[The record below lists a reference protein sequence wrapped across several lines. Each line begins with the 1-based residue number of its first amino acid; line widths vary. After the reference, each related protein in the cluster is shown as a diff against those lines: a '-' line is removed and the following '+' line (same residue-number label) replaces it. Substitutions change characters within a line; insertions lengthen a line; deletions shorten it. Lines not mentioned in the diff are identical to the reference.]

1 MAPRILITGVT
12 GFVGS
17 NLVKYFSQ
25 FSDYSLFGHSRDN
38 EKAQQQFHSYGLQLV
53 DDYSTASLD
62 KFKIDA
68 VIYLAG
74 IAHDLSNKYKA
85 EDYHKV
91 NYESTKKAYDEF
103 LRSNAS
109 KFIFVSSIKAAVDI
123 TREPVSEE
131 VIPNPVTDYGK
142 SKLKVE
148 QYMLSTSVPR
158 GKYFYILRPGM
169 IHGPGNK
176 GNLNLLYRFVKTGI
190 PFPFGAFNNQRSFLS
205 IDNFNFA
212 IQQLLQK
219 EIAPGIYH
227 LADDGFISTK
237 ELYKVIATAIRK
249 RPIVLN
255 IPASWILTTASI
267 LGKKHLI
274 NKLTEDMMVSNKKI
288 KEALG
293 VALPIALRDGIYNTI
308 QSFNK

>member
-1 MAPRILITGVT
+1 MPRILVTGVT

-25 FSDYSLFGHSRDN
+25 FSDYALFGHSRNN
-38 EKAQQQFHSYGLQLV
+38 EKAKQQFQSYKLQLV
-53 DDYSTASLD
+53 DDYSAASLD
-62 KFKIDA
+62 KFKIDV

-74 IAHDLSNKYKA
+74 IAHDLSNQYKP
-85 EDYHKV
+85 EDYYNV
-91 NYESTKKAYDEF
+91 NYEGTKTAYDEF
-103 LRSNAS
+103 LQSNAS

-123 TREPVSEE
+123 SDGPLIEE
-131 VIPNPVTDYGK
+131 VTPNPVTDYGK
-142 SKLKVE
+142 SKLKAE
-148 QYMLSTSVPR
+148 QYIMSRTVPL
-158 GKYFYILRPGM
+158 GKYFYILRPSM

-205 IDNFNFA
+205 IDNFDFV
-212 IQQLLQK
+212 IQQLLQR
-219 EIAPGIYH
+219 EIASGIYH

-237 ELYKVIATAIRK
+237 ELYKVIATAIGK
-249 RPIVLN
+249 KTTVLN
-255 IPASWILTTASI
+255 IPKSWILTVASI
-267 LGKKHLI
+267 LGKTHLI

-288 KEALG
+288 MEVLS
-293 VALPIALRDGIYNTI
+293 VRLPVALRDGIDKTI

>member
-1 MAPRILITGVT
+1 VT
-12 GFVGS
+12 GFIGS
-17 NLVKYFSQ
+17 NLVKHFSQ
-25 FSDYSLFGHSRDN
+25 FGDYVLFGHSRDN
-38 EKAQQQFHSYGLQLV
+38 KKAKQQFHPYGLQLV
-53 DDYSTASLD
+53 DDNSTASLN
-62 KFKIDA
+62 KFKIDV

-74 IAHDLSNKYKA
+74 IAHDLSNQYKP
-85 EDYHKV
+85 EDYYKV
-91 NYESTKKAYDEF
+91 NYEGTKAAYDEF

-123 TREPVSEE
+123 SNQPVSEE
-131 VIPNPVTDYGK
+131 VTPNPITDYGK
-142 SKLKVE
+142 SKLKAE
-148 QYMLSTSVPR
+148 QYILSRTTPL

-190 PFPFGAFNNQRSFLS
+190 PFPFGAFDNQRSFLS
-205 IDNFNFA
+205 IDNFLFV
-212 IQQLLQK
+212 IQQVLQK
-219 EIAPGIYH
+219 EIASGIYH

-237 ELYKVIATAIRK
+237 ELYKVIAASIGK
-249 RPIVLN
+249 KPLVLN
-255 IPASWILTTASI
+255 IPKSWILTVGSI

-288 KEALG
+288 ITALS
-293 VALPIALRDGIYNTI
+293 VPLPIALRDGIDKTI

>member
-1 MAPRILITGVT
+1 MPRILVTGVT

-25 FSDYSLFGHSRDN
+25 FSDYALFGHSRNN
-38 EKAQQQFHSYGLQLV
+38 EKAKQQFQSYKLQLV
-53 DDYSTASLD
+53 DDYSAASLD
-62 KFKIDA
+62 KFKIDV

-74 IAHDLSNKYKA
+74 IAHDLSNQYKP
-85 EDYHKV
+85 EDYYNV
-91 NYESTKKAYDEF
+91 NYEGTKTAYDEF
-103 LRSNAS
+103 LQSNAS

-123 TREPVSEE
+123 SDEPLIEE
-131 VIPNPVTDYGK
+131 VTPNPVTDYGK
-142 SKLKVE
+142 SKLKAE
-148 QYMLSTSVPR
+148 QYIMSRTVPL
-158 GKYFYILRPGM
+158 GKYFYILRPSM

-205 IDNFNFA
+205 IENFDFV
-212 IQQLLQK
+212 IQQLLQR
-219 EIAPGIYH
+219 EIASGIYH

-237 ELYKVIATAIRK
+237 ELYKVIATAIGKKTR
-249 RPIVLN
+249 VLN
-255 IPASWILTTASI
+255 IPKSWILTVASI
-267 LGKKHLI
+267 LGKTHLI

-288 KEALG
+288 MEVLS
-293 VALPIALRDGIYNTI
+293 VRLPVALRDGIYKKI